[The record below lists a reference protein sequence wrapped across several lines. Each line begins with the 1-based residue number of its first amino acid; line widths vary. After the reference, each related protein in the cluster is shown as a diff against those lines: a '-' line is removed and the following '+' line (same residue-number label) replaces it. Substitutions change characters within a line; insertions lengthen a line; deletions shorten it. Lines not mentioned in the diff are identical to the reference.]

1 LKPGLFGEMPA
12 THHLS
17 YGMAAF
23 LMLDYEVYFL
33 NVTLIAI
40 FVEQEFCTV
49 ESKVHETWHNVF

>member
-1 LKPGLFGEMPA
+1 MPA

>member
-1 LKPGLFGEMPA
+1 
-12 THHLS
+12 
-17 YGMAAF
+17 MAAF

-40 FVEQEFCTV
+40 FVEQEVCTV